1 MIVNKLKGTDVDIYY
16 EKLDNGLEVYLV
28 PFTNRTNYYID
39 YNVKYGSNVY
49 EFISSHTNKKTKKP
63 YGVAHFLE
71 HKMFEQEDG
80 IDPFSFFSQTGSDA
94 NASTSYDI
102 TSYNVD
108 GVKNIEE
115 NLEFL
120 LNYVNSPYFTDEN
133 VEKEKG
139 IIIEELNM
147 YKDRPENRLYEESN
161 KALFIKHPI
170 RIDIGGTPS
179 SVNKITKEILYDCYD
194 TFYEPNNMFIT
205 ISGNFDPKKVMKIIK
220 NNKKVNSKKGDKE
233 IKIIKTVEP
242 IEVKAKEKEI
252 KIKSIVIP
260 KFLLNF
266 KSPMKELNGE
276 DRYKYETELDIL
288 LYILFGNSSEFREEM
303 YNKELCTLLYGSGSI
318 IDNVFVVEILAE
330 STKPYE
336 LKEKVIKCLKNKE
349 ITKEDVERIKKVKI
363 SLEVMDSDKPSKM
376 SYSIIRDITDYNE
389 VIYNKIDIIKSI
401 KYEDII
407 NIRKDILLDNY
418 SFVLGMPKK

>member
-1 MIVNKLKGTDVDIYY
+1 MIVKQLKGTDVDIFF
-16 EKLDNGLEVYLV
+16 EKLDNGLKIYLA
-28 PFTNRTNYYID
+28 PFKNRKNYYID

-80 IDPFSFFSQTGSDA
+80 MDPFSFFSQTGSDA

-102 TSYNVD
+102 TSYIVD

-147 YKDRPENRLYEESN
+147 YKDQPENKLYDESN

-194 TFYEPNNMFIT
+194 TFYEPNNIFIT
-205 ISGNFDPKKVMKIIK
+205 IAGNFDPEKVINIIK

-233 IKIIKTVEP
+233 IKVIKTIEP
-242 IEVKAKEKEI
+242 IEVKEREKEI
-252 KIKSIVIP
+252 KIKNIVIP
-260 KFLLNF
+260 KFVLNF
-266 KSPMKELNGE
+266 KSPMKELTGE
-276 DRYKYETELDIL
+276 EKFKYDTVLDIL

-303 YNKELCTLLYGSGSI
+303 YRKELCTLLYGSGTI
-318 IDNVFVVEILAE
+318 VDNVFVVEILAE
-330 STKPYE
+330 SKKPYE
-336 LKEKVIKCLKNKE
+336 LKEKVINCLKNKK
-349 ITKEDVERIKKVKI
+349 ITAEDVERIKKVKI
-363 SLEVMDSDKPSKM
+363 SLEVMDSDKPSKI
-376 SYSIIRDITDYNE
+376 SYSMIRDITDFNE
-389 VIYNKIDIIKSI
+389 IIYNKIDIIKSI
-401 KYEDII
+401 TLEDVI
-407 NIRKDILLDNY
+407 NVRKDIMLDNY